1 MRWEALFADLEA
13 QLNGEAARG
22 REVEIQ
28 EMVRIERS
36 RIAVAERMAGHVG
49 TEVTVTA
56 LGGLRLRGRLLRVGT
71 GWVAVADGPREYL
84 LPAAGLR
91 TIEGL
96 GVRVLR
102 AAETVPRV
110 RPGLGA
116 VLRALVRDRAK
127 VTLYCVDGA
136 EAGTGT
142 LDHAGAD
149 HLQLAAHPL
158 EDHRR
163 GREVRSLVVV
173 PLAALAAVRR
183 EA

>member
-13 QLNGEAARG
+13 QLNGDAARG

-36 RIAVAERMAGHVG
+36 QITAAERLAGHVG
-49 TEVTVTA
+49 AEVTVTA
-56 LGGLRLRGRLLRVGT
+56 LGGLRLRGRLLRAGT
-71 GWVAVADGPREYL
+71 GWLAVADGPLEYL
-84 LPAAGLR
+84 LPMAGLR
-91 TIEGL
+91 SIEGL

-102 AAETVPRV
+102 TAEAPPRAL
-110 RPGLGA
+110 PGLGA

-127 VTLYCVDGA
+127 VTLYCLDGA
-136 EAGTGT
+136 VAGTGT

-163 GREVRSLVVV
+163 GREVRSIVVV